1 MSIPLVDALRM
12 VNLKPGV
19 YRERVNGLDV
29 ELTVS
34 ADDAPTPELAEQVML
49 LPWFESPE
57 LPGGFIVRATPG
69 PLSLPDPP
77 VIPPDDEAT
86 E

>member
-1 MSIPLVDALRM
+1 VQLIH
-12 VNLKPGV
+12 
-19 YRERVNGLDV
+19 E
-29 ELTVS
+29 T
-34 ADDAPTPELAEQVML
+34 DDEPTPELADQVML
-49 LPWFESPE
+49 MPWFESPE

-77 VIPPDDEAT
+77 IIPPDDEAT